1 MRAERVFGISSE
13 SDKIDYVKLVIPY
26 HRARMR
32 AQLHPALR
40 LLVFFVLV
48 LPASFIVGVATRLL
62 FPHLDESA
70 RFLLHDAT
78 ALVIYLVASWIMGRI
93 EGRTIADY
101 GLPWRRMFRGEFW
114 IGAAIGFACI
124 SALVL
129 ALRLCGVFFFKGVA
143 LSGVEIAIWA
153 LVYTL
158 VFVLVAVRE
167 EFQFRGYGLVTLTEA
182 IRFWPAA
189 VIWSLLFGA
198 AHLVNTHENW
208 LGSVNAA
215 LFGLLLCFLLRRTG
229 NLWLPIGFHAAFDW
243 GETYFYGVA
252 DSGITSPGHLL
263 NTSMSGPT
271 WLAGGAVG
279 PEGSVVCTLLIA
291 VTWLLCAW
299 RLRPTPRPLPSDPPP
314 LPVQSA

>member
-1 MRAERVFGISSE
+1 
-13 SDKIDYVKLVIPY
+13 
-26 HRARMR
+26 MR

-62 FPHLDESA
+62 FPHLDEPA

-114 IGAAIGFACI
+114 VGTAIGFACI

-143 LSGVEIAIWA
+143 LSGVEIAVWA
-153 LVYTL
+153 LVYAL
-158 VFVLVAVRE
+158 VFILVAVRE

-189 VIWSLLFGA
+189 VIWSLLFGS

-208 LGSVNAA
+208 LGAVNAA
-215 LFGLLLCFLLRRTG
+215 LFGLLLCFLLRRTC

-263 NTSMSGPT
+263 NTSMSGPA

-279 PEGSVVCTLLIA
+279 PEGSVVCTLLIG

-299 RLRPTPRPLPSDPPP
+299 RLRPIPQPLPSDPPP